1 MSELPASLLIS
12 IMLILTA
19 LSAFFSSSETAM
31 IGLNRYRLRHL
42 VKEKHRGARKASA
55 LLRRT
60 DRLLGVILFGNN
72 LVNFMAA
79 SVATI
84 IGLQLFGDWSVVIT
98 PVALTAFFLVF
109 AEVAPKTLAAHSP
122 ERIAFPAA
130 HVLTPLLK
138 VAYPVVVSINAVANA
153 LVSPFIRTKT
163 STEDSLSV
171 EELRTVVNE
180 GVGLP
185 SEDQSMLISILDLE
199 KVTVNDIMVP
209 RSEIVGID
217 IDDEIP
223 EILNILAN
231 SMHTRLPV
239 WKDNINNVIGMLHL
253 RRLARH
259 LPRQA
264 GNEHLTRTDIMQ
276 LTEDP
281 YYVPEGT
288 QLPTQLLNFKKEKK
302 RIALVVDEYGD
313 VEGIVTL
320 EDILEEIV
328 GEFTTDYAAQVP
340 EIHPQEDG
348 SYLIEGMALLRDIN
362 RVLDW
367 DLPTEGPKTLSGF
380 VLEHLEAIPENNL
393 CLRVDGYLI
402 ETLQIKDNVIK
413 SLKVVRAPHAD

>member
-1 MSELPASLLIS
+1 MADLPDYLLAAI
-12 IMLILTA
+12 LLVLTA

-42 VKEKHRGARKASA
+42 VKEKHGGARKASA

-84 IGLQLFGDWSVVIT
+84 IGLNLFGEWSVLIT
-98 PVALTAFFLVF
+98 PVLLTAFFLVF

-153 LVSPFIRTKT
+153 LVSPFLRQKP
-163 STEDSLSV
+163 EDDDALSV

-180 GVGLP
+180 GSGLP
-185 SEDQSMLISILDLE
+185 SQDQSMLMGILDLE

-217 IDDEIP
+217 IDDELS
-223 EILNILAN
+223 EILNVLA
-231 SMHTRLPV
+231 SQPAHAPAGV
-239 WKDNINNVIGMLHL
+239 QGEHQQ
-253 RRLARH
+253 RH
-259 LPRQA
+259 RPAAPAPPRPDICPDRQA
-264 GNEHLTRTDIMQ
+264 SEEALTRADLMQ
-276 LTEDP
+276 LTDEP

-288 QLPTQLLNFKKEKK
+288 QLHTQLVNFKKERK

-313 VEGIVTL
+313 VRRHRHARG
-320 EDILEEIV
+320 
-328 GEFTTDYAAQVP
+328 
-340 EIHPQEDG
+340 HPRGDRRRVHHG
-348 SYLIEGMALLRDIN
+348 LRRVRPGDPARRKTALI
-362 RVLDW
+362 
-367 DLPTEGPKTLSGF
+367 
-380 VLEHLEAIPENNL
+380 
-393 CLRVDGYLI
+393 
-402 ETLQIKDNVIK
+402 
-413 SLKVVRAPHAD
+413 